1 MRAAV
6 HALAAV
12 PRVHI
17 LATSSVYD
25 SPPVGP
31 PNQPRYLNA
40 VVKIATNLPPREL
53 LAHLLNIER
62 QLGRTRE
69 ATRWTARTIDLDLV
83 DDRRDG
89 RIHLRVSDN
98 GRGFVVGKQRGA
110 NEGHFGLQGM
120 RERAERLG
128 GTFTVTSRP
137 GEGTAVEATVMRR
150 DYDRQLDGQTDPV
163 RTTPTPRR

>member
-1 MRAAV
+1 M
-6 HALAAV
+6 
-12 PRVHI
+12 
-17 LATSSVYD
+17 
-25 SPPVGP
+25 
-31 PNQPRYLNA
+31 
-40 VVKIATNLPPREL
+40 
-53 LAHLLNIER
+53 
-62 QLGRTRE
+62 
-69 ATRWTARTIDLDLV
+69 
-83 DDRRDG
+83 
-89 RIHLRVSDN
+89 SDN